1 MAGLFIPGSITCS
14 VASLLHSEH
23 CPWWGLPLWSWSLRS
38 KGCSKSVFWGC
49 SKKSLKCLKD
59 TFRAPHVFS
68 EIVIEFISSWSII
81 SIKSTVLEKSFQKSL
96 RMEAFLKSSI
106 YTPPTH
112 STQLPGV
119 GRYGSLQ
126 WGSSPEQVLTVWGWP
141 KCSSFWRVG
150 LGRLRNSER
159 DPLQTEPPW
168 YGDNCWHGVPF
179 LKIFI
184 STETMFL
191 QFAAS

>member
-1 MAGLFIPGSITCS
+1 MRL
-14 VASLLHSEH
+14 ASLVQK
-23 CPWWGLPLWSWSLRS
+23 PPF
-38 KGCSKSVFWGC
+38 KGV
-49 SKKSLKCLKD
+49 LEKCLLGVLEKV
-59 TFRAPHVFS
+59 FKMSKRHFSSAPCFS